1 MSWELFDRDGAGGV
15 AICGVDGAALDEA
28 PVASLPVACE
38 IVIGAESA
46 APGSLDAAEHDIASV
61 TRELGGR
68 IVATARTRTSLT
80 TLVYLS
86 SDEGAEGYTRITLP
100 RRASVSVAPAIDPD
114 WTLFAAARPI
124 GMEEQSMQDFRVRVR
139 LHESGDVGGVRPI
152 DHVVTGVSEAVAGD
166 VVASIRAVFP
176 SAHAV
181 VDEGDDSTWQV
192 SHQSDPT
199 DVTESSWTIR
209 LIAERFGA
217 TYAGWHCEVVRGGDV
232 PGQDVPGEDGSAR
245 PERTG
250 RRWFRRR

>member
-1 MSWELFDRDGAGGV
+1 MSWELFDRDGAGGFE
-15 AICGVDGAALDEA
+15 ICGVDGAALDEA

-38 IVIGAESA
+38 VAITAESA

-61 TRELGGR
+61 TRELTGR

-80 TLVYLS
+80 TLVYLT

-114 WTLFAAARPI
+114 WTLFAAARPSGI
-124 GMEEQSMQDFRVRVR
+124 EEQSMRDFRVRAR

-152 DHVVTGVSEAVAGD
+152 DHVVIGVSETVAD
-166 VVASIRAVFP
+166 ELVTSIRAVFP
-176 SAHAV
+176 TAQAT
-181 VDEGDDSTWQV
+181 VDDGDDATWQV
-192 SHQSDPT
+192 SHESDPN

-209 LIAERFGA
+209 MIAERLGA
-217 TYAGWHCEVVRGGDV
+217 TYAGWSCEIVLGVDAL
-232 PGQDVPGEDGSAR
+232 GQDEAAR
-245 PERTG
+245 PERSG